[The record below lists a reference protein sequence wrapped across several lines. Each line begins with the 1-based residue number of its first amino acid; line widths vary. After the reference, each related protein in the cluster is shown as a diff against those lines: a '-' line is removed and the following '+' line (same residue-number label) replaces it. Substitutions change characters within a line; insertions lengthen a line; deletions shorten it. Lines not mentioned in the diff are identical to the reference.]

1 MLFCKKSMNNKT
13 DIEKK
18 YKRENSLIRFKLLE
32 YIPTLIIS
40 NISTFLILTV
50 DGIVVG
56 NYVGAD
62 ALAAIQIF
70 YPIVV
75 LLGVFSAI
83 ISYGT
88 ANTLS
93 EGVVK
98 HDFENL
104 KHIKAAIGI
113 VVRVSALL
121 VGIIQIPI
129 VFAILKSYNL
139 DPALYAMTKNY
150 AIGIMISM
158 PFSFMASVGVCQL
171 QMAGKMTILMIFSAI
186 EGALHL
192 ILDILFVGKLGMGVA
207 GAGMSSAIA
216 CIIRSILT
224 MYYLYNKTDIHK
236 YIGVKVRSE
245 DVKSIVVSGLPEAS
259 SILVNAFQSY
269 IIMRILLL
277 AFDGSSGGIIK
288 GVCSFCLSLVT
299 IVISSLQGAMRPLL
313 SVMAGSGDRLGLH
326 NSMKIAFRNIFISVG
341 LITILM
347 QIRPEFFYE
356 LHGIKE
362 IPEYGILSLR
372 FYVIYFIF
380 LGFNTI
386 FRSYFVSRND
396 ARFETR
402 LTLIGNL
409 TLPIFAYALYKLLS
423 PPHMWLCYLFTTL
436 IIFII
441 NLIRY
446 IILVKRDKA
455 NIGNREEILYF
466 TVTPDKAEEASRD
479 IGEYAISKKYPKKLA
494 NDISMC
500 MEEMVRYAMKSQY
513 KLHIHIQ
520 IIIKLSDEKA
530 TFVMLDDGKCIN
542 LDENVEK
549 QKLQLDNYEVIK
561 KLAKSYDYQ
570 YLLNMNYTTF
580 NFANN

>member
-1 MLFCKKSMNNKT
+1 MNNKI

-50 DGIVVG
+50 DSIVVG

-70 YPIVV
+70 YPINV

-88 ANTLS
+88 AETLS

-104 KHIKAAIGI
+104 KHIKAAIGT

-139 DPALYAMTKNY
+139 DPTLYTMTKDY

-158 PFSFMASVGVCQL
+158 PFSFIASVGVCQL
-171 QMAGKMTILMIFSAI
+171 QMAGKMKTLMIFAAI

-192 ILDILFVGKLGMGVA
+192 ILDLIFVGKLGMGVV

-216 CIIRSILT
+216 CTIRSILT
-224 MYYLYNKTDIHK
+224 MFYLYNKTDIHK

-277 AFDGSSGGIIK
+277 VFDGSSGGIIK

-299 IVISSLQGAMRPLL
+299 IVISSVQGSMRPLL
-313 SVMAGSGDRLGLH
+313 SVMAGSDDRLGLH

-341 LITILM
+341 LITIFM

-362 IPEYGILSLR
+362 IPEHGILSLR
-372 FYVIYFIF
+372 LYVTYFIF
-380 LGFNTI
+380 LGFNTV

-409 TLPIFAYALYKLLS
+409 TLPIFAYVLYILLS
-423 PPHMWLCYLFTTL
+423 PPHMWLCYLFTTS
-436 IIFII
+436 IIFSI

-446 IILVKRDKA
+446 IIFVKRDKA
-455 NIGNREEILYF
+455 NIGNREEILYL

-479 IGEYAISKKYPKKLA
+479 IVEYAISNKYPENLA

-500 MEEMVRYAMKSQY
+500 MKEMVRYAVKSQY
-513 KLHIHIQ
+513 KLNIHIQ

-530 TFVMLDDGKCIN
+530 TFVMLDDGKCIK
-542 LDENVEK
+542 LDENEEN
-549 QKLQLDNYEVIK
+549 QKLQRDNYEVIK

-570 YLLNMNYTTF
+570 YLLNMNYSTF
-580 NFANN
+580 NFEND